1 MLRSAAN
8 PDEVICFGYF
18 EGAID
23 ELRRTAAEFG
33 YSEQQARITPCVA
46 SVGTDGLFEIV
57 EDFTAPGNSDG

>member
-1 MLRSAAN
+1 MLRNAAN

-33 YSEQQARITPCVA
+33 YGE
-46 SVGTDGLFEIV
+46 
-57 EDFTAPGNSDG
+57 